1 MTVGTDTLVGDMPFR
16 GRLAVLVGAGD
27 RSAADLLTGLDQ
39 DGGAGPC
46 CRSASSSR
54 WPVVAADSNPAPR
67 SGSGRS
73 GLHACVRGVPG
84 VWWGDEVGTPGSS
97 DYLHCRHD
105 RLPTLM
111 RRGFDWHKTTN
122 VDRIPG

>member
-27 RSAADLLTGLDQ
+27 RSAADLRTGLDQ

-54 WPVVAADSNPAPR
+54 WP
-67 SGSGRS
+67 SGCGRS
-73 GLHACVRGVPG
+73 TRIL
-84 VWWGDEVGTPGSS
+84 
-97 DYLHCRHD
+97 
-105 RLPTLM
+105 
-111 RRGFDWHKTTN
+111 RRGQAPGAQGCMLAFEACLEFGGATRWVHPDRPITCTAATTSSP
-122 VDRIPG
+122 R